1 MVVIK
6 RDKTTETFQPHKIE
20 AAISKAFESCG
31 KVPDKKVLECVLSHY
46 NELNNDSVHVE
57 DIQDEVEKC
66 LMDVDKDVAKSYIIY
81 RYQHKLIRE
90 NNDKLHKDIT
100 KKLMASDVQNQNAN
114 VDENSFG
121 GRMGEVNR
129 LVLKDYALKYC
140 MSRKSRNNH
149 LNNEIYIHK
158 LKIVA

>member
-1 MVVIK
+1 MQVIK
-6 RDKTTETFQPHKIE
+6 RDKTEELFQIQKIE
-20 AAISKAFESCG
+20 SAIDRAFESCA
-31 KVPDKKVLECVLSHY
+31 KEPNHSVIDCIRRIY
-46 NELNNDSVHVE
+46 NIQSDEVVHVE
-57 DIQDEVEKC
+57 DIQDNVENC
-66 LMDVDKDVAKSYIIY
+66 LMDTDKKVAKSYIIY
-81 RYQHKLIRE
+81 RYIHKLIRE
-90 NNDKLHKDIT
+90 NKDKFYKDIT
-100 KKLMASDVQNQNAN
+100 KTLLATNVQNQNAN
-114 VDENSFG
+114 VDEHSFG

>member
-1 MVVIK
+1 MKVVK
-6 RDKTTETFQPHKIE
+6 RDKTVEQFQIGKIE
-20 AAISKAFESCG
+20 IAIQKAFNSCDKEPDYRVIDCIRGIYDES
-31 KVPDKKVLECVLSHY
+31 KD
-46 NELNNDSVHVE
+46 ELIHVE
-57 DIQDEVEKC
+57 DIQDNVEKC
-66 LMDVDKDVAKSYIIY
+66 LMDTDKDVAKSYIIY
-81 RYQHKLIRE
+81 RYNHKLIRE
-90 NNDKLHKDIT
+90 NKDKLYKDIT
-100 KKLMASDVQNQNAN
+100 KKLLAVDVQNQNAN
-114 VDENSFG
+114 VDEHSFG